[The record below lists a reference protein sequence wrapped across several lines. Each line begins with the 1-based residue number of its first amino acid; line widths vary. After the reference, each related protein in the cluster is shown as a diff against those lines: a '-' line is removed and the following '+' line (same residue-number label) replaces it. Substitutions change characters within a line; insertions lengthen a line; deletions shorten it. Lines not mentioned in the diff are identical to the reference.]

1 MDGITDSISKLQDL
15 VMDGEAWHAAV
26 HGNRVPEELGR
37 EVCNIVAEVI
47 TKSIP
52 KKNARRQ
59 SGCLRRFYK

>member
-1 MDGITDSISKLQDL
+1 MTESNPYDHTVEVTNRIQGIKS
-15 VMDGEAWHAAV
+15 G
-26 HGNRVPEELGR
+26 RVPEELWR

-59 SGCLRRFYK
+59 SGCLRRFYN